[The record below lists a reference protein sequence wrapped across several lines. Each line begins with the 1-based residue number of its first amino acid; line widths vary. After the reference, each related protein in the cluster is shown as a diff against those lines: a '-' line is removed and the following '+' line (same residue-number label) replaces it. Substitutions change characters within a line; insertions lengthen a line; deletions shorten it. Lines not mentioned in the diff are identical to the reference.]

1 MVKFGQEFGTRG
13 LGALNFFVNVQ
24 HNSFAMF
31 VKVFAIC
38 NIEGHAKGCYHIM
51 CREETGILPYIYN
64 GKKEGK
70 SMKTAW
76 RNFNEGK
83 WCNEINV
90 RDFINLNY
98 TQYVGGASFLE
109 TPTER
114 TGRVSARLKELL
126 MAENAKGGVLDVDT
140 TKVLSILSHK
150 PGYVLKEDDIIVGL
164 QTDEPLKRGVS
175 PFSGYRNT
183 IQACEAYGY
192 ELSDDVKEQFIY
204 RTTHN
209 TGVFRAYTD
218 TMKKARHAGI
228 LTGLPDAYARGR
240 IIGDYRRIALYGMD
254 YLIEQKKLDK
264 KALGEKEVLDEETIH
279 LLEDLAKQLEFMNQ
293 LKIMAL
299 DYGYD
304 ISQPAT
310 NAKEAIQWLYF
321 GYLGAIKEQNGAANS
336 IGRIA
341 EFIDCY
347 IERDMAEGTLDEKGA
362 QELVDD
368 LVVKLRLVRHLRTP
382 EYNELFAGD
391 PVWVT
396 CSLGGVTTEG
406 EHMVSKTSFRF
417 LQTLYNLGPSAEPNI
432 TVLWSEKLPRGFKD
446 FCAKVSI
453 DTDSIQ
459 YENDDVMR
467 PIYGDDYAI
476 ACCVSA
482 MKEGKQMQF
491 FGARCNLAKVLL
503 MALNGGKDEIKGDQ
517 VGPEREIF
525 GEKPLEFNEVLESYK
540 YYLSWMARLYVNTMN
555 VIHYMHDKYAYER
568 LMMSLHDTN
577 VERLMAFGVSGL
589 SVAVDSLSAIKYAK
603 VTPIKDERGLITNF
617 KTEGEFPKYGN
628 DDDRV
633 DEIAEELTE
642 FFYKELCKTPTY
654 RGAKHTL
661 SILTIT
667 SNVMYGKKTGATP
680 DGRKAGEAFAPGA
693 NPMHGRDAE
702 GALASLNSVAKLS
715 YNCCQDGISN
725 TFSITPDTLG
735 TDEKNRVDHLVT
747 MLDGYFAQDA
757 HHLNVNVLNREK
769 LIAAMNDPTLYPS
782 LTIRVSGYAVNFNK
796 LTKPQQQEVISRTFH
811 TTF

>member
-1 MVKFGQEFGTRG
+1 M
-13 LGALNFFVNVQ
+13 ND
-24 HNSFAMF
+24 
-31 VKVFAIC
+31 
-38 NIEGHAKGCYHIM
+38 
-51 CREETGILPYIYN
+51 
-64 GKKEGK
+64 
-70 SMKTAW
+70 AW
-76 RNFNEGK
+76 RGFKTGE
-83 WCNEINV
+83 WCDGINV
-90 RDFINLNY
+90 RDFINKNY
-98 TQYVGGASFLE
+98 TAYDGDASFLE
-109 TPTER
+109 APTER
-114 TGRVSARLKELL
+114 TERVRKKLDELL
-126 MAENAKGGVLDVDT
+126 VAENSMGGVLNVDAS
-140 TKVLSILSHK
+140 KVLTLLSHK
-150 PGYVLKEDDIIVGL
+150 PGYVIKEDDIIVGL
-164 QTDEPLKRGVS
+164 QTDMPLKRGVS
-175 PFSGYRNT
+175 PFAGYRNAV
-183 IQACEAYGY
+183 QACEAYGY
-192 ELSDDVKEQFIY
+192 EMSDKIKDEFTY

-264 KALGEKEVLDEETIH
+264 HNLEGKDYLDETTIH
-279 LLEDLAKQLEFMNQ
+279 LLEDLAKQIEFMNQ
-293 LKIMAL
+293 LKVMAL
-299 DYGYD
+299 DHGFD
-304 ISQPAT
+304 ISAPAK
-310 NAKEAIQWLYF
+310 NAREAIQWLYF

-347 IERDMAEGTLDEKGA
+347 IERDFAEGTLDEKGA
-362 QELVDD
+362 QELIDD

-382 EYNELFAGD
+382 EYNDLFAGD

-396 CSLGGVTTEG
+396 CSLGGVTNEG
-406 EHMVSKTSFRF
+406 KHMVSKTSFRV
-417 LQTLYNLGPSAEPNI
+417 LQTLYNLGSSAEPNI
-432 TVLWSEKLPRGFKD
+432 TVLWSQKLPQGFKN

-467 PIYGDDYAI
+467 KDYGDDYAI

-503 MALNGGKDEIKGDQ
+503 MALNGGKDEVHGDQ
-517 VGPEREIF
+517 IAPESEVF
-525 GEKPLEFNEVLESYK
+525 AEEVLDYDKVIKAYK
-540 YYLSWMARLYVNTMN
+540 EYLSWMARLYVNTMN
-555 VIHYMHDKYAYER
+555 IIHYMHDKYAYER
-568 LMMSLHDTN
+568 LMMSLHDTE
-577 VERLMAFGVSGL
+577 VERLMAFGVSGF
-589 SVAVDSLSAIKYAK
+589 SVVADSLSAIKYAK
-603 VTPIKDERGLITNF
+603 VTPIKDERGIITNF

-633 DEIAEELTE
+633 DDIAKDLIEY
-642 FFYKELCKTPTY
+642 FYKELCKTPAY

-680 DGRKAGEAFAPGA
+680 DGRKAGEPFAPGA
-693 NPMHGRDAE
+693 NPMHGRDSE
-702 GALASLNSVAKLS
+702 GALASLNSVAKLD
-715 YNCCQDGISN
+715 YGCCQDGISN

-735 TDEKNRVDHLVT
+735 TDMENRIEHLTT
-747 MLDGYFAQDA
+747 MLDGYFAQNA
-757 HHLNVNVLNREK
+757 HHLNVNVLNRQK
-769 LIAAMNDPTLYPS
+769 LVDAMNDPTLYPS

-796 LTKPQQQEVISRTFH
+796 LTREKQEEVIARTFH
-811 TTF
+811 TSM